1 MNVQSRLL
9 GYFSG
14 KPGDLMTPL
23 LEVKF
28 LEHSGPEMDTERKEK
43 VRFFGL
49 FTEADGARGEKNKHR
64 RRNTVVC
71 VVLLDDCMVY
81 GPWWRPTLLGIWLLP
96 LFLSVWANDE
106 DEKKTRK
113 KVQAHMS
120 LYLLNVSLVGAY
132 NSTIKKRQNMSIM
145 LYKTTL

>member
-14 KPGDLMTPL
+14 NPGDFMTPL

-28 LEHSGPEMDTERKEK
+28 LEHSGPEVDTERKEK
-43 VRFFGL
+43 VGIFCL
-49 FTEADGARGEKNKHR
+49 FTEADGVGEKNKHR
-64 RRNTVVC
+64 RRNTVVY

-96 LFLSVWANDE
+96 LFLGVWANDE
-106 DEKKTRK
+106 DETRP
-113 KVQAHMS
+113 
-120 LYLLNVSLVGAY
+120 
-132 NSTIKKRQNMSIM
+132 KRK
-145 LYKTTL
+145 YKHI